1 MVKTVRMA
9 AFALASLVC
18 FAGCNLGAGIFP
30 DRLMSYEAFADLD
43 RFIDRDHVGNYNF
56 EIIRD
61 SRPTSGYPEYIVL
74 ATDDGSF
81 GDDCVVIFDADL
93 KVLGHYTLS
102 QLDDMNTANPFSGW
116 GAMVDKTGCIVVG
129 NRRFSVSSRK
139 VTYLDV
145 PGFTLYHYGL
155 AVPDAPDPNL
165 ANIRGEG
172 SNLRFERYN
181 ADWVFM
187 APMSLQFSGLPSH
200 EILGAWLTATDVL
213 LVVRH
218 DPDPDTA
225 HVLKMND
232 LMFATGGLTPALI
245 TGGGG
250 YANTVPSC
258 NDIEWDTLGYT
269 SEGFAAFRRWPI
281 PQYYLFNEFGAEI
294 GVVSEEIP
302 EGKRPY
308 NQRHVYGRT
317 SGWYIMDMKEM
328 SIERRAWWWK

>member
-9 AFALASLVC
+9 ACALASLVC
-18 FAGCNLGAGIFP
+18 LAGCNLGAGIFP
-30 DRLMSYEAFADLD
+30 DRLMSYEAFADLS
-43 RFIDRDHVGNYNF
+43 RFIDPDHVGNYTF

-61 SRPTSGYPEYIVL
+61 SRPASGNPEYIVL

-81 GDDCVVIFDADL
+81 GDDCVVIFNADL
-93 KVLGHYTLS
+93 KVLGHYSLG
-102 QLDDMNTANPFSGW
+102 QLDDMDTANPFGGR
-116 GAMVDKTGCIVVG
+116 GAMVDEAGRIVVG

-139 VTYLDV
+139 VTYAGTPPVYQNHD
-145 PGFTLYHYGL
+145 GL
-155 AVPDAPDPNL
+155 AVWDAPDPNL

-172 SNLRFERYN
+172 SNLRFEHYS
-181 ADWVFM
+181 ADWVLGGTM
-187 APMSLQFSGLPSH
+187 TLSLSGLPWH
-200 EILGAWLTATDVL
+200 EVVGAWLTDTDVL

-232 LMFATGGLTPALI
+232 SMFATGSLTPSLL
-245 TGGGG
+245 TGS
-250 YANTVPSC
+250 YANTVPSQ
-258 NDIEWDTLGYT
+258 NDIEWPTLGYT

-281 PQYYLFNEFGAEI
+281 PQYYLFSEFGAEI

-302 EGKRPY
+302 EGKQPY